1 MTMVVEPGVGCLLHF
16 PEDAAIAESAAKATG
31 LTPQA
36 IARHRFP
43 DGELRLRL
51 PEALPPRAVLW
62 RSLADPNEKL
72 VELLLV
78 AQAARTLGAQHLTLV
93 APYLAY
99 MRQDIAFHPG
109 EVVSQRIVGRF
120 LSDLFDAVITVD
132 PHLHRVATLQEAVP
146 VADAIVLSGAP
157 VLADWVYRLH
167 SNALLI
173 GPDEESLQWVAQ
185 AAARHGWDHAVC
197 RKQRHGDRAVSIEL
211 PDIHVAGRAV
221 VLMDDVASSGHTLAE
236 AARVLLAA
244 GAASVDVAVT
254 HALFAEGALA
264 LVKAAG
270 VGEVWSTDCIAHPS
284 NAVSMVPA
292 LAAALQALADGA
304 AAATVRP
311 LTEGD
316 VP

>member
-1 MTMVVEPGVGCLLHF
+1 MAKAVLPDVGFLLHF
-16 PEDAAIAESAAKATG
+16 PEDAAIAERAAQAAGLQARAT
-31 LTPQA
+31 L
-36 IARHRFP
+36 RHRFP
-43 DGELRLRL
+43 DGELRLKL
-51 PEALPPRAVLW
+51 PKALPSRVVVW
-62 RSLADPNEKL
+62 RTLNDPNEKL

-78 AQAARTLGAQHLTLV
+78 AQAARTLGARHLTLV

-120 LSDLFDAVITVD
+120 LADLFDAVITVD

-157 VLADWVYRLH
+157 VLADWVH
-167 SNALLI
+167 SQRSDVMLI
-173 GPDEESLQWVAQ
+173 GPDEESLQWVSQ

-197 RKQRHGDRAVSIEL
+197 HKQRHGDRAVSIAL
-211 PDIHVAGRAV
+211 PALPVRGRAV
-221 VLMDDVASSGHTLAE
+221 VLIDDVASSGHTLAQ
-236 AARVLLAA
+236 AARALLEA

-264 LVKAAG
+264 LVKDAG
-270 VGEVWSTDCIAHPS
+270 VGAVWSTDCIAHES

-292 LAAALQALADGA
+292 LAQALRALQ
-304 AAATVRP
+304 TH
-311 LTEGD
+311 TTTFS
-316 VP
+316 